1 MRTSF
6 LALLCLCA
14 FSFTAYSQRPSK
26 PSSAQIYE
34 SIKKLN
40 FLGSALYVAAHP
52 DDENTRLISYL
63 SNDLYARTA
72 YLSMTRGDG
81 GQNLIGPEIR
91 ELLGVIRTQEL
102 VGARSVDGG
111 SQYFTRANDFGYS
124 KHPDETLKIWNKTEV
139 LKDVVMNIRRFKPD
153 IIINRFNHR
162 TPGST
167 HGHHTSSAMLG
178 VAAFDLVGDAGQYP
192 ESAMD
197 YGIWQPKR
205 LFFNTGWWFYGS
217 RENFAKADKSGIIE
231 VETGS
236 YYKTLGLSNGEIA
249 SLSRSM
255 HKSQGFGSS
264 GTRGSQL
271 EYLEFL
277 KGDALNDNSDL
288 FEGINTTWSRLEG
301 GEAVGA
307 ILEKVESQFD
317 FANPSASVPGLLE
330 AYNTLSKLPE
340 SHWKTLK
347 NQELVD
353 IIVACSGLYLEA
365 AADRQ
370 ATTPNGE
377 VKVSLEM
384 VNRSSLDIRLNG
396 VAATAIQFP
405 QQLMAT
411 PLKENQKVTWESVP
425 GTFSISQFTV
435 PYWLND
441 QGSLGMYHVDR
452 KDYIGLP
459 TVPKM
464 FPINF
469 MVSIEGT
476 QINVYRNIIYK
487 FTDPVKGEV
496 YQPFDVLPE
505 ITTAI
510 KEKVTIFSNGSSK
523 EIPVTVRAG
532 KDNVSGTLTMSL
544 PAGWTATPAATEFR
558 LDNQGESKTFMIR
571 VTPPTSQSEGYLQ
584 PKVIV
589 EGKAYE
595 KELIAIDYDHIPYQN
610 VLMTSKAKV
619 VKIDIEKNGTRIAYV
634 NGAGDAIPESLRQI
648 GYEVIALEPDQ
659 LNETELSQFDALVF
673 GIRAFNILDEL
684 QFKKAQIDNFV
695 AKGGNVLVQYN
706 TSHSLVTQDFS
717 PYPIKLSRQRVTDEA
732 AEVRILKA
740 NHAVLNTPNKITKAD
755 FKGWVQERG
764 LYFPSE
770 WDDKYDAILSMN
782 DPGADPSDGSLL
794 VASHGEGHYIYTG
807 ISFFRELPAG
817 VPGAYRLFANLLSIG
832 K

>member
-1 MRTSF
+1 MRTS
-6 LALLCLCA
+6 LLVLLCFCTL
-14 FSFTAYSQRPSK
+14 SFTAYSQRPNK
-26 PSSAQIYE
+26 PSSAEIYQ

-124 KHPDETLKIWNKTEV
+124 KHPDETLRIWNKSEV

-162 TPGST
+162 TPGTT
-167 HGHHTSSAMLG
+167 HGHHTSSAMLS
-178 VAAFDLVGDAGQYP
+178 VEAFDLVGDTSSYP
-192 ESAMD
+192 ESATD
-197 YGIWQPKR
+197 YGVWQPKR

-217 RENFAKADKSGIIE
+217 RENFEKADKTGIIN
-231 VETGS
+231 VETGA

-264 GTRGSQL
+264 GTRGSMP

-277 KGDALNDNSDL
+277 KGDPLTDNTNL
-288 FEGINTTWSRLEG
+288 FEGINTSWSRLKG

-307 ILEKVESQFD
+307 ILKKVEAQFD
-317 FANPSASVPGLLE
+317 FANPAASVPDLLK
-330 AYNTLSKLPE
+330 AYTTLSALPE
-340 SHWKTLK
+340 THWKTLK
-347 NQELVD
+347 TGELTD

-370 ATTPNGE
+370 ATTPNGD
-377 VKVSLEM
+377 VKVTLEM
-384 VNRSSLDIRLNG
+384 VNRSGLDIKVNG
-396 VAATAIQFP
+396 VQAAAVQFP

-411 PLKENQKVTWESVP
+411 TLKENQKVTWESVE
-425 GTFSISQFTV
+425 GTFAISQFTA

-452 KDYIGLP
+452 KEYIGLP

-469 MVSIEGT
+469 MLSIEGT
-476 QINVYRNIIYK
+476 PLHVYRNIIYK

-532 KDNVSGTLTMSL
+532 KDNVSGTLTMGL
-544 PAGWTATPAATEFR
+544 PAGWTATPGATEFS
-558 LDNQGESKTFMIR
+558 LANQGETKTIMIR
-571 VTPPTSQSEGYLQ
+571 VTPPKNQSEGYLE
-584 PKVIV
+584 PRVIV
-589 EGKAYE
+589 EGKSYE
-595 KELIAIDYDHIPYQN
+595 KELITIDYDHIPYQN

-619 VKIDIEKNGTRIAYV
+619 VKIDIEKSGTRIAYV
-634 NGAGDAIPESLRQI
+634 AGAGDAIPESLRQI
-648 GYEVIALEPDQ
+648 GYEVVALQPDQ
-659 LNETELSQFDALVF
+659 LNATELSKFDALVF
-673 GIRAFNILDEL
+673 GIRAYNIVDQL
-684 QFKKAQIDNFV
+684 QFKKAVIDDYV
-695 AKGGNVLVQYN
+695 ANGGNVLLQYN
-706 TSHSLVTQDFS
+706 TSHSLVTKDFS
-717 PYPIKLSRQRVTDEA
+717 PYPITLSRQRVTDEA
-732 AEVRILKA
+732 AQVRILTP
-740 NHAVLNTPNKITKAD
+740 NHPVLNTPNKITQAD
-755 FKGWVQERG
+755 FNGWVQERG

-770 WDDKYDAILSMN
+770 WDPKYDAILSMN
-782 DPGADPSDGSLL
+782 DAGADPSDGSLL
-794 VASHGEGHYIYTG
+794 VASHGKGYYIYTG

-817 VPGAYRLFANLLSIG
+817 VPGAYRLFANLLSLG